1 MNCCTGLIFPQ
12 FHFVVDNAFST
23 ILSIRKGID
32 PPNWNLFFRASSELL
47 PTSDFLVAT
56 DWKFSVPVDAPHCT
70 DVLGFGV
77 CDSVPSSYPT
87 TILPTAHS
95 PVTILDP
102 HPLSVTFVILP
113 SSGCVKPLTPAVCP
127 TRILAPLPPP
137 ASSLRPPFSMPSI
150 SADLIDA
157 HYPVQTLNLIPL
169 AGQID

>member
-12 FHFVVDNAFST
+12 FHFVVDNTFST

-87 TILPTAHS
+87 AILPAAHS

-102 HPLSVTFVILP
+102 QPLSVTFVILP

-127 TRILAPLPPP
+127 TRILAPLPRQHPLSVHLFLCHLFQQTWSTLIIMYK
-137 ASSLRPPFSMPSI
+137 SSTWFPSQVKSI
-150 SADLIDA
+150 
-157 HYPVQTLNLIPL
+157 
-169 AGQID
+169 